1 MPEAASVQGDAALVD
16 PFVGEFGYRIDFEAR
31 AVSVGAYDLEARAVG
46 VELLADVE
54 RYNGGVVPGEEV
66 LVAWLEGPVVDFAEL
81 SVAFLEELLPAP
93 VYRVVGGHWVV
104 YEL

>member
-46 VELLADVE
+46 VELLADIE

-66 LVAWLEGPVVDFAEL
+66 LVA
-81 SVAFLEELLPAP
+81 
-93 VYRVVGGHWVV
+93 
-104 YEL
+104 